1 MQGVTTVI
9 SNNDGG
15 GSVDIGQTLAAWTKQ
30 GIGTNG
36 ALFIGHGSVR
46 GKVMG
51 AAGALPTAAQLA
63 AMRAIVVKAMDEGAI
78 GMSTGL
84 YYAPGSFSKTDEVI
98 MLAKIVAQKGGIYD
112 THMRDESSYTIGLI
126 GSVHETVRIARE
138 AKIPVHISHIKALG
152 VDVWGKADSVIR
164 IVRAARA
171 AGLDVTANQ
180 YPYTASGTGV
190 SAALLPR
197 WVEEGGN
204 EAMRK
209 RLVDPELHDQIVTEM
224 TNNMRRRGG
233 AASLLMTSTRVP
245 GILGKNLDQ
254 IAKERNADPIITAI
268 DIILKGGSSVASFN
282 MNENDIRTFMVQ
294 DWVATGSD
302 GSDGHPRKYGTFP
315 KLLHQYVYTDH
326 VLTIEQAIRRSSA
339 MPAAMLRIKDRGLI
353 ANGMFADLIV
363 FDPKT
368 VTDRSTYREPELL
381 ATGMKFVLVNGTVAI
396 DDGKF
401 SGAMAGRAL
410 KR

>member
-164 IVRAARA
+164 IVRPRAPPDSTSPPISIRTRRRAPESVPRCCRAGSKRA
-171 AGLDVTANQ
+171 ATKPCAN
-180 YPYTASGTGV
+180 
-190 SAALLPR
+190 
-197 WVEEGGN
+197 
-204 EAMRK
+204 
-209 RLVDPELHDQIVTEM
+209 
-224 TNNMRRRGG
+224 
-233 AASLLMTSTRVP
+233 
-245 GILGKNLDQ
+245 
-254 IAKERNADPIITAI
+254 
-268 DIILKGGSSVASFN
+268 GSWIQNF
-282 MNENDIRTFMVQ
+282 T
-294 DWVATGSD
+294 T
-302 GSDGHPRKYGTFP
+302 
-315 KLLHQYVYTDH
+315 
-326 VLTIEQAIRRSSA
+326 RSS
-339 MPAAMLRIKDRGLI
+339 PR
-353 ANGMFADLIV
+353 
-363 FDPKT
+363 
-368 VTDRSTYREPELL
+368 
-381 ATGMKFVLVNGTVAI
+381 
-396 DDGKF
+396 
-401 SGAMAGRAL
+401 
-410 KR
+410 